1 MTKTE
6 KEKFYFT
13 DSNNNN
19 KSAEYTVEKVLGT
32 SKRNAYLVVDE
43 EHKKHVLKINDS
55 EGHIGEVFKAYVQEL
70 ADKKFKLPKYFIQIE
85 KTGTARNGNDSQKPL
100 TALLMEYGGSDVL
113 TVAKKLG
120 ELKKDNKIP
129 AEVIDA
135 FAYKVTLTAS
145 EAIADAHSCRIY
157 HNDLWPANLTS
168 GFELEEIFKDK
179 NATSNQIKEL
189 EEKVLLSRI
198 SVCDHITNDLM
209 GSFALANEEMT
220 EDILKMYRLLDF
232 CLDRNLKDETRDSRS
247 LMALYAVLKYGV
259 DNLDIFDYV
268 KNEELKF
275 NLGYDVNKKL
285 KLPTALEINKRI
297 EEIAKE
303 GEYFVTERD
312 ETHNQL
318 LVLRPLDKFTK
329 DWNQKKLTT
338 KDQLEKCFSADN
350 HSYSNLKV
358 RGGDKMLSGEKEQL
372 RYSLVEILIKN
383 AGEIS
388 SGLKEAMAKHTP
400 FQDNIRAEQKNK
412 TKNEFELKKLRE
424 QQENLKNGYT
434 AANTKFQV
442 NFSEED
448 GKVVADITSKLTDN
462 NREIKKVEAKI
473 LMIGEEIKGLTNQC
487 NALPVAS
494 LTEASKYITLLC
506 KSPEINE
513 TEKET
518 ISNLLTMKKV

>member
-1 MTKTE
+1 MKIQE
-6 KEKFYFT
+6 EKFYFT
-13 DSNNNN
+13 DSNNN
-19 KSAEYTVEKVLGT
+19 KSTEYTVERVLGT

-43 EHKKHVLKINDS
+43 DQKKHVLKINAS
-55 EGHIGEVFKAYVQEL
+55 EGQMGELFKAHVQEL
-70 ADKKFKLPKYFIQIE
+70 VNIKFKLPKYFIQIE

-135 FAYKVTLTAS
+135 FAYKVTLTVS
-145 EAIADAHSCRIY
+145 EAIADGHSINMPHR
-157 HNDLWPANLTS
+157 DLWPANITA
-168 GFELEEIFKDK
+168 GFELEDFRDQNLTAEQLKK
-179 NATSNQIKEL
+179 L
-189 EEKVLLSRI
+189 EEKVLLSEI
-198 SVCDHITNDLM
+198 NVCDHITDDLM
-209 GSFALANEEMT
+209 GSFVLINNEKPA
-220 EDILKMYRLLDF
+220 EDLETYKLLQF
-232 CLDRNLKDETRDSRS
+232 CLDKNLKDETRDSSS

-285 KLPTALEINKRI
+285 KLPTASEINKRI
-297 EEIAKE
+297 EEIARE
-303 GEYFVTERD
+303 SEYFVTERD
-312 ETHNQL
+312 ETHKQL
-318 LVLRPLDKFTK
+318 LVLRPLDKFVTQWSGKRLITK
-329 DWNQKKLTT
+329 DE
-338 KDQLEKCFSADN
+338 LEKCVSADAY
-350 HSYSNLKV
+350 SYSNLKE
-358 RGGDKMLSGEKEQL
+358 RGGSKMLAQEKEQL
-372 RYSLVEILIKN
+372 RQTLVEILIKN

-388 SGLKEAMAKHTP
+388 HGYKSAMEQFEP
-400 FQDNIRAEQKNK
+400 FQTNIQQEQKNK
-412 TKNEFELKKLRE
+412 KQNEITLKKLKE
-424 QQENLKNGYT
+424 QQQILKTEYAT
-434 AANTKFQV
+434 ANTKFQV

-473 LMIGEEIKGLTNQC
+473 LMIGEKISGLTNQR

-494 LTEASKYITLLC
+494 LNEASKYIIKLCETL
-506 KSPEINE
+506 EINE

-518 ISNLLTMKKV
+518 ISNLLTTKKV